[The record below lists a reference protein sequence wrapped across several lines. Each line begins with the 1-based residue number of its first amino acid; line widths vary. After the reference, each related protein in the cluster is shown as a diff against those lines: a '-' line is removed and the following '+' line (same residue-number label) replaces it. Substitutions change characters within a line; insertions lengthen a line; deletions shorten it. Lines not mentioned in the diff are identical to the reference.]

1 MNKKF
6 DNESGVAYVWFMILA
21 LLILGALMWMSL
33 SYTFNLLLIPI
44 NGMIANGTMSTQTA
58 DPIAFNM
65 GLMGSVPIFL
75 IIGSLVWAIL
85 AAVNRED

>member
-1 MNKKF
+1 MNKEF

-21 LLILGALMWMSL
+21 LLILGAIMWMSL

-44 NGMIANGTMSTQTA
+44 NVMITNGTMSTQTA

-65 GLMGSVPIFL
+65 ALLGSVPIFL